1 MNSQLM
7 RITFLGGGDEIGA
20 SSAIVEIGS
29 RRVLV
34 DCGIRMSGDHRLP
47 DLAALTSPEFK
58 GLDAVIVTHAHLDHA
73 GALPIL
79 HQHFPGIP
87 IYMTEPTRALV
98 QVLLRD
104 SLNVMKSKLESE
116 GELPLYSATA
126 VESLL
131 ERIIPVS
138 FGCRTGIGQTGL
150 VATWFP
156 AGHILGASSVGIEGV
171 EQGRTARIMFSGDIS
186 VADQL
191 TVPGMLP
198 PTGFRPDV
206 LVIESTYGDRLHSP
220 RQLEEQ
226 RLIEM
231 VADIIERKGKLLI
244 PAFAI
249 GRAQEAALM
258 LLRAFRRGRLA
269 RFPVYLDGM
278 VRSVCAVYS
287 SFPAHQTPYAR
298 RLIQKHGNPFFNVI
312 EEIQPVSS
320 PKARDAILHGPPC
333 CIIASSGMLTGGASA
348 YYAQTIVQDER
359 HGIAITGYQDEESP
373 GRRLLELADGA
384 TNQIVI
390 AGRTVEVKCHVQ
402 KYALSA
408 HADAQEI
415 AGLIEAINPREVVLV
430 HGEGGA
436 RPALA
441 ELLWRSSSRRRPVHL
456 PKTGET
462 LRFGVSRRL
471 VQQFAP
477 RTRAG
482 IGGGAPL
489 TSETLSQL
497 AEHLRTHGGAQRA
510 FSAMELLDLWYGLE
524 AWEESHYASLVQ
536 LLDDTDEFRRHP
548 SRPHLYRLRRRR
560 EDETEEPPTMLFA
573 EPHELLARVDQF
585 LGPQTGLYKRGYDLT
600 THQLRLSFEFP
611 HVARERYRDLIEKVV
626 EGTGWTVTI
635 NETPHQG
642 RLAEVALECLPV
654 EATPMKVPAIHLD
667 RREVIITLDEDVSEE
682 QIERAAA
689 RFRETT
695 GFTLVIKTPQA
706 AQPADAV
713 TQKVFA
719 TGAPE
724 RMEINAAYR
733 VIDDIFAHQPEMWRP
748 YKKSL
753 KSSPEGPFIELA
765 FISPEIGARQGSL
778 IERAAART
786 GYSLR
791 IKPEPNQTAMLAL
804 ARKLIPPE
812 WQLLKQPSL
821 FKDQKTVRVKCKT
834 PPPSDSEE
842 VRSIREQFEEMT
854 GFALEISR

>member
-1 MNSQLM
+1 MNIQPM

-29 RRVLV
+29 GRVLV
-34 DCGIRMSGDHRLP
+34 DCGIRMSGEHRLP
-47 DLAALTSPEFK
+47 DLAALTSPEF
-58 GLDAVIVTHAHLDHA
+58 GGIDAVIVTHAHLDHT

-87 IYMTEPTRALV
+87 IYMTGPTRALV
-98 QVLLRD
+98 EVLLRD
-104 SLNVMKSKLESE
+104 SINVMKGKLESE
-116 GELPLYSATA
+116 GELPLYSASA

-131 ERIIPVS
+131 ERIIPVP
-138 FGCRTGIGQTGL
+138 FGSRTEIGRTGMT
-150 VATWFP
+150 ATWFP

-171 EQGRTARIMFSGDIS
+171 EQGRTGRIMFSGDIS
-186 VADQL
+186 VTDQL

-231 VADIIERKGKLLI
+231 VAGIIERKGKLLI

-249 GRAQEAALM
+249 GRAQEVALM

-269 RFPVYLDGM
+269 RFPVYIDGM

-312 EEIQPVSS
+312 DEIQPVPS
-320 PKARDAILHGPPC
+320 PKERDAILHGPPC

-373 GRRLLELADGA
+373 GRRLLELAEGE

-390 AGRTVEVKCHVQ
+390 AGRTVEVKCRVQ

-415 AGLIEAINPREVVLV
+415 AGLIEAINPGEIVLV

-441 ELLWRSSSRRRPVHL
+441 ELLWRSGSRRRPIHL

-462 LRFGVSRRL
+462 LQFGVSRR
-471 VQQFAP
+471 VMKRFAH
-477 RTRAG
+477 RAGAG

-510 FSAMELLDLWYGLE
+510 FSTIELLDLWYGVQ
-524 AWEESHYASLVQ
+524 AWDESHYASLVQ
-536 LLDDTDEFRRHP
+536 LLDDADDFRRHP

-560 EDETEEPPTMLFA
+560 EDEPEESPTMLFA
-573 EPHELLARVDQF
+573 EPNELLARVDRF

-611 HVARERYRDLIEKVV
+611 QVARERHGDLIEKVV
-626 EGTGWTVTI
+626 AGTGWTVII

-642 RLAEVALECLPV
+642 RLAEVALECLPPDV
-654 EATPMKVPAIHLD
+654 APTKAPAIHLD
-667 RREVIITLDEDVSEE
+667 REEVVITLDKAVPEE

-689 RFRETT
+689 QFRETT
-695 GFTLVIKTPQA
+695 GFALVIKTPNTA
-706 AQPADAV
+706 PTADV
-713 TQKVFA
+713 E
-719 TGAPE
+719 TGKTFVPDAPE

-733 VIDDIFAHQPEMWRP
+733 AIDDLFAHQPETWRP

-753 KSSPEGPFIELA
+753 KSGSDGPFIELA
-765 FISPEIGARQGSL
+765 FISPEIGVRQGEL
-778 IERAAART
+778 IERAAARV
-786 GYSLR
+786 GYPLR
-791 IKPEPNQTAMLAL
+791 IKPEPNQIVMLTL

-812 WQLLKQPSL
+812 WQLLKPSL
-821 FKDQKTVRVKCKT
+821 FKEQKTVRVKCKT
-834 PPPSDSEE
+834 PPPIDSEA
-842 VRSIREQFEEMT
+842 VRSVQEQFEEMT